1 LGKKAFGLV
10 LAVLGVA
17 AGFYLYQNKE
27 ELVSVIKK
35 PEPNYLSEEEAEFRP
50 VYQSLSRRE
59 QAIYEALYRGI
70 SEHKE
75 KIYLP
80 YDIDG
85 ETYSRIYIILEKQE
99 PKFFYLDSVYYT
111 ADKIYCAKIAYRD
124 DAEEANKKS
133 AELDEAK
140 QNALKNM
147 PEGSDYDKILYI
159 NNYLVENCQ
168 YMMSD
173 DDEYDS
179 TAYGCLV
186 NGKAGCE
193 GYSKAFQLL
202 ASEVGFDTE
211 LITGVTDEG
220 DNHAWNQIKVDGEW
234 YNIDV
239 TWSDHDDGYAA
250 MEYFL
255 ADDKRFEKTHIA
267 DIMNFQPQVCSA
279 VGNNYYIK
287 NNLYAENLDDAEKIL
302 ESAFSSGNNFAEI
315 RFADSEVYENFKKEY
330 FDGEKMLEIADDC
343 GIDIKYGMS
352 MSIRENRKELSLNV
366 SIE

>member
-1 LGKKAFGLV
+1 MAKKAFVFMLVV
-10 LAVLGVA
+10 LAAA
-17 AGFYLYQNKE
+17 AGLYLYKNKDE
-27 ELVSVIKK
+27 FISIIKK
-35 PEPNYLSEEEAEFRP
+35 PEPNYLSEDEAEFRP

-70 SEHKE
+70 NEHRE

-85 ETYSRIYIILEKQE
+85 EMYSRVYIILEKQE
-99 PKFFYLDSVYYT
+99 PEFFYLDSVYYT
-111 ADKIYCAKIAYRD
+111 ADKIFCAKIAYRD
-124 DAEEANKKS
+124 DAEEANEKS

-140 QNALKNM
+140 RKALEDL
-147 PEGSDYDKILYI
+147 PDGSDYDKILYI
-159 NNYLVENCQ
+159 NNYLVENCK
-168 YMMSD
+168 YLMSD

-186 NGKAGCE
+186 NRKAGCE
-193 GYSKAFQLL
+193 GYSKAFELL
-202 ASEVGFDTE
+202 ASEAGLEAE

-220 DNHAWNQIKVDGEW
+220 DNHAWNQVKADGEW

-255 ADDKRFEKTHIA
+255 VNDKDFKKTHIA
-267 DIMNFQPQVCSA
+267 DEMNFQPQTCFA
-279 VGNNYYIK
+279 VENNYFIK
-287 NNLYAENLDDAEKIL
+287 NNLYAESLYDAEKIL
-302 ESAFSSGNNFAEI
+302 ESALISGENFAEI
-315 RFADSEVYENFKKEY
+315 RFSDSETYENFKDKY
-330 FDGEKMLEIADDC
+330 FDGEKILEIADDC
-343 GIDIKYGMS
+343 GFEIRFGMS
-352 MSIRENRKELSLNV
+352 MSIRENKKELSLNI